1 MKKKLS
7 SLTAEVRCGLGKVEW
22 LSLRSTRS
30 GPDAD
35 ADARPSSWRMKLKS
49 EKRCSQRLS
58 MTLSKWWRCPSGRIW
73 YLISLG
79 VVKHL
84 GSWHWQLVRSGC
96 QTLVSW
102 WLPQIPTFYPT
113 LIGNY
118 SHPLGESLSNL
129 STNQHHYVSLVFF
142 QEKEAARK
150 EHKKLRAQ
158 SRQSP
163 EMPQVVAASEISER
177 QGIQGRLFIIT
188 YHS

>member
-142 QEKEAARK
+142 SGKGSCTKGTQEASSTVKAVSRDATGCSSLRD
-150 EHKKLRAQ
+150 LRA
-158 SRQSP
+158 SRNP
-163 EMPQVVAASEISER
+163 RPPLHYNIS
-177 QGIQGRLFIIT
+177 
-188 YHS
+188 

>member
-7 SLTAEVRCGLGKVEW
+7 SLTAEVRCGLGMVEW
-22 LSLRSTRS
+22 LSLHSTRS

-58 MTLSKWWRCPSGRIW
+58 MTLSKWWRCPSGRIC

-84 GSWHWQLVRSGC
+84 GSWRWHLVRSGC

-102 WLPQIPTFYPT
+102 FFLVRGLKNKSQHIPTFYPT

-118 SHPLGESLSNL
+118 SHPRSGNHWGIPF
-129 STNQHHYVSLVFF
+129 STNQHHYVSLFF
-142 QEKEAARK
+142 SRK
-150 EHKKLRAQ
+150 RKLHERNTRSFEH
-158 SRQSP
+158 S
-163 EMPQVVAASEISER
+163 
-177 QGIQGRLFIIT
+177 QGSLQRCHRL
-188 YHS
+188 